1 MNDYDE
7 KIDNLK
13 SKFFSVLDDYKKY
26 YVYYNKNPEV
36 NEFQNYY
43 SNSKN
48 QLQSISK
55 KLYSMT
61 DEIKAN
67 IEKLDKEMLLVATN
81 LEEEKDKNAKLTM
94 LYNNL
99 DNTQNGSEILITDTK
114 SEYNKQYYT
123 NINFFIGILII
134 SSLLVKT
141 FKK

>member
-48 QLQSISK
+48 QLQIISK
-55 KLYSMT
+55 KLYSIT

-67 IEKLDKEMLLVATN
+67 IEKLDKDMLLVAKN
-81 LEEEKDKNAKLTM
+81 LEEEKDKNAKLTI

-123 NINFFIGILII
+123 NINMFIGILII
-134 SSLLVKT
+134 SSLLVET

>member
-1 MNDYDE
+1 MNGYDE

-13 SKFFSVLDDYKKY
+13 SEFFSVLDDYKKY

-48 QLQSISK
+48 QLQTISK
-55 KLYSMT
+55 KLYSIT

-123 NINFFIGILII
+123 NINIFIGILII

>member
-48 QLQSISK
+48 QLQIISK
-55 KLYSMT
+55 KLYSIT

-67 IEKLDKEMLLVATN
+67 IEKLDKDMLLVAKN
-81 LEEEKDKNAKLTM
+81 LEEEKDKNAKLTI

-123 NINFFIGILII
+123 NINMFIGILII

>member
-1 MNDYDE
+1 MNYYDE

-48 QLQSISK
+48 QLQIISK
-55 KLYSMT
+55 KLYSIT

-67 IEKLDKEMLLVATN
+67 IEKLDKDMLLVATN
-81 LEEEKDKNAKLTM
+81 LEEEKDKNDKLTI

>member
-1 MNDYDE
+1 MNGYDE

-13 SKFFSVLDDYKKY
+13 TEFFSVLDDYKKY

-48 QLQSISK
+48 QLQTISK
-55 KLYSMT
+55 KLYSIT

-67 IEKLDKEMLLVATN
+67 IEKLDKDMLLVAKN

-123 NINFFIGILII
+123 NINMFIGILII

>member
-1 MNDYDE
+1 MDYDE

-13 SKFFSVLDDYKKY
+13 SEFFSVLDDYKKY

-48 QLQSISK
+48 HLQTISK

-81 LEEEKDKNAKLTM
+81 LEEEKDKNAKLTI

>member
-48 QLQSISK
+48 QLQIISK
-55 KLYSMT
+55 KLYSIT

-67 IEKLDKEMLLVATN
+67 IEKLDKDMLLVAKN
-81 LEEEKDKNAKLTM
+81 LEEEKDKNAKLTI

-123 NINFFIGILII
+123 NINMFIGILII
-134 SSLLVKT
+134 SSLLLVT